1 MRKDGRRIRTLQP
14 MYQVMAHLLVE
25 RSDSMNMI
33 ELDIP
38 EEPLRQYRKDAK
50 ERGYR
55 FSHLTIILAAYVRT
69 VSQYPLLNR
78 FVVNKRVFARNEIS
92 VGMVVLKPGK
102 DEGTMNK
109 MYFEPTDTI
118 FDIQKK
124 LDKYVEEN
132 REEGDTNSTDDIVRK
147 LLAIPGLCRVA
158 VNILKW
164 MDLHDLLPKS
174 IIQASPLHC
183 SMSITNLASIGTNHI
198 YHHIYNFG
206 TTSLFVSMGN
216 TRDVPIVHPGGE
228 VEYRHCIPWGVVMDE
243 RIADGCQYA
252 HAFKA
257 MQKYL
262 RNPKLLEEPPK
273 SVVED
278 IP

>member
-25 RSDSMNMI
+25 RNDAMNMI
-33 ELDIP
+33 ELNIP
-38 EEPLRQYRKDAK
+38 EEPLKQYRLEAK

-55 FSHLTIILAAYVRT
+55 FSHLTIVLAAYVRT
-69 VSQYPLLNR
+69 LAEFPLLNR
-78 FVVNKRVFARNEIS
+78 FVVNKRVYARNEIS

-124 LDKYVEEN
+124 LDKYVNEN
-132 REEGDTNSTDDIVRK
+132 REDGDTNATDDIVRK

-164 MDLHDLLPKS
+164 MDNHNILPYS
-174 IIQASPLHC
+174 IIKASPMHC

-198 YHHIYNFG
+198 FHHTYNFG
-206 TTSLFVSMGN
+206 TTSIFVSMGN
-216 TRDVPIVHPGGE
+216 PREIPVRKGGE
-228 VEYRHCIPWGVVMDE
+228 IEFRHCIPWGIVMDE
-243 RIADGCQYA
+243 RIADGCQFA
-252 HAFKA
+252 NAFKV
-257 MQKYL
+257 MHKYL
-262 RNPKLLEEPPK
+262 HNPSLLEEAPR
-273 SVVED
+273 VVNVD